1 MAPSPACG
9 GRLGWGAYAKV
20 HVILNRQATR
30 HAQLIVV
37 NRPELTSLPPI
48 VTFTVIHGGHGDA
61 SWQGLAGEPLW
72 KPIYSLSSGS
82 YAGASKFAIVATMV
96 NDAIDLNGI
105 RRVLVTKLRHH
116 GDVLLTSPVFQVLKN
131 HAPHLEID
139 ALVYADTTPML
150 ALHPAISEIFTIDRN
165 WKKQGGLA
173 QIQNEWQLFSALK
186 ARRYDLIVH
195 LTEHPRGGWL
205 KQMLGIRYGV
215 AAELGSH
222 QRWGWKSFS
231 HHYSR
236 AGSQRHTVETNLDAL
251 RRIGIQ
257 PELAERRLVLEP
269 GDAAREKIRALLNEH
284 HLNVKGFIHLH
295 PTSRWLF
302 KTWPEQKVA
311 ELIRQLEHDGH
322 RVVMTSAPDA
332 GELAMVKRTRA
343 AGGDAAVDLSGQLSL
358 KELAALTAQAKLF
371 VGVDSAPMHIAAAMQ
386 TPVVALFGPSG
397 DVEWGPW
404 MVNHR
409 IVTSAH
415 PCRPCGQDGCG
426 GGKVSECL
434 TTLPMTQVLAA
445 VETLLAQ

>member
-1 MAPSPACG
+1 MA
-9 GRLGWGAYAKV
+9 
-20 HVILNRQATR
+20 
-30 HAQLIVV
+30 
-37 NRPELTSLPPI
+37 E
-48 VTFTVIHGGHGDA
+48 D
-61 SWQGLAGEPLW
+61 PLW
-72 KPIYSLSSGS
+72 EPIYSRLSCS
-82 YAGASKFAIVATMV
+82 YAGTLKFAIVPTMV
-96 NDAIDLNGI
+96 NDAIDLNRI

-131 HAPHLEID
+131 HGPHLEID
-139 ALVYADTTPML
+139 ALIYDDTAPML
-150 ALHPAISEIFTIDRN
+150 TLHPAISEIFTIDRN

-173 QIQNEWQLFSALK
+173 QIRHEWQLFSALK

-195 LTEHPRGGWL
+195 LTEHPRGSWL
-205 KQMLGIRYGV
+205 KQLLGIRYGV
-215 AAELGSH
+215 AAELGSR

-231 HHYSR
+231 HLYPR
-236 AGSQRHTVETNLDAL
+236 VGGGKRHTVETNLDAL

-257 PELAERRLVLEP
+257 PQLAERQLVLDP
-269 GDAAREKIRALLNEH
+269 GDAAREKIRALLGKH
-284 HLNVKGFIHLH
+284 HLGAKSFIHLH
-295 PTSRWLF
+295 PTARWLF

-311 ELIRQLEHDGH
+311 ELIRQLEHDGQ

-332 GELAMVKRTRA
+332 QELAMVERIRV
-343 AGGDAAVDLSGQLSL
+343 AGGDTAVDLSGQFSL

-404 MVNHR
+404 MVPHR

-434 TTLPMTQVLAA
+434 TTLPTSSVRLAIDA
-445 VETLLAQ
+445 LILSAP